1 MNLIKKILNNVKKHQ
16 FEDDFED
23 LISNSIPGKV
33 EVDEISSGILQVIS
47 KLEFPK
53 NSKEFEEVDRYFVKI
68 IEELKEYY
76 ERKREKLGKNIMK
89 SKKLIELNQ
98 LTYSLEKNKQLL
110 YREMFNLE
118 EYLRFQK
125 IILEQIKKL

>member
-1 MNLIKKILNNVKKHQ
+1 MELIKKFLNNIKKSK
-16 FEDDFED
+16 FEDDFD
-23 LISNSIPGKV
+23 RLVSNSVPGKV
-33 EVDEISSGILQVIS
+33 EVDNISSEILQVMR

-53 NSKEFEEVDRYFVKI
+53 NSKEFDEVDSYFVKI
-68 IEELKEYY
+68 IEDFKEYY
-76 ERKREKLGKNIMK
+76 EGKREKLGKNIMK

-98 LTYSLEKNKQLL
+98 LVYSLEKNKQLL
-110 YREMFNLE
+110 YREMFDLE